1 MGGVH
6 FVRFAAIDWSGAKG
20 RSHRGIALAIC
31 EAGEAAPALVPPPG
45 RHWSRAHGYRGW
57 VSLEWER
64 TWYPQVAPV
73 EEILPGAAAWV
84 RRFGA

>member
-1 MGGVH
+1 VPLEESGELL
-6 FVRFAAIDWSGAKG
+6 RAA
-20 RSHRGIALAIC
+20 
-31 EAGEAAPALVPPPG
+31 
-45 RHWSRAHGYRGW
+45 GYGGW

-73 EEILPGAAAWV
+73 AEILPGAAEWV